1 MPFLLMRMPSS
12 EPHAVK
18 NEYNTNPYDIHKPV
32 PPPPP
37 PPPRPNTFKQ
47 YPKPAPFREDSL
59 ITFHIINYFTIF
71 CVKFEKIELIEA
83 ISQKP
88 TSSVVGIAALRH
100 HPVHVRRWQTARA
113 TPQAAGGEVPGAV
126 PNLEARPVPAEP
138 IQEVAAQ
145 VQQSRPSPISY
156 SRVVRKR
163 INL

>member
-1 MPFLLMRMPSS
+1 MLSFIILMPFMLIRTPSS

-59 ITFHIINYFTIF
+59 VTFYIVNYFSLF
-71 CVKFEKIELIEA
+71 GVKFEKNELNEA

-100 HPVHVRRWQTARA
+100 PPVHVRRWQAAAAA

-126 PNLEARPVPAEP
+126 PDLEARPVPAEP
-138 IQEVAAQ
+138 IQEVAAI
-145 VQQSRPSPISY
+145 VQQSRPSHT
-156 SRVVRKR
+156 VG
-163 INL
+163 